1 MRPWTFPIVG
11 AVAFSLT
18 VPATGDARPRFGPG
32 AILGAVAAPL
42 GAVLGG
48 ARPAFAQRVRH
59 RGETR
64 GETDSSDGRRTDGAA
79 RSEQPPAAST
89 APERAGPVFWPRAS
103 DDLLDYAFFPKGKDE
118 GFWAIGYS
126 SILAGAFA
134 SSNADDA
141 RARRS
146 LAVSNRDLSNKDL
159 ANKDFANKDLANKNL
174 ANNDD
179 AASAAKGLLAAADL
193 CGSGQTAA
201 SADQVIERIEQAI
214 RPSAAQRDILERLR
228 TALAQAIERINTVC
242 PAAAPATPTERLK
255 AIQDRI
261 WAMRDALL
269 TVRLPFEQLYGSLTG
284 DQDWRLAREAESRE
298 VTGTIGTADRRSE
311 MCSEQAADIAGWP
324 MRAIERA
331 LRPTEQQRAG
341 LEALRMRLAGM
352 AQLIISSCPTYPL
365 LGPMGR
371 IAAASDR
378 LDVMLFAV
386 MTMTPALPDFY
397 ESLSDKQKV
406 SLDRVIRQLRRP
418 AGSGDRS

>member
-1 MRPWTFPIVG
+1 MHPWTIPILG

-18 VPATGDARPRFGPG
+18 IPATGHARPRFGPG

-48 ARPAFAQRVRH
+48 ARPAFAQRDRR
-59 RGETR
+59 RGDTR
-64 GETDSSDGRRTDGAA
+64 GETDSSDGPRTDGAA
-79 RSEQPPAAST
+79 RSERPSAAST
-89 APERAGPVFWPRAS
+89 NPGRAGPVFWPRAA

-118 GFWAIGYS
+118 RFWAIGYG
-126 SILAGAFA
+126 SILGGAFA
-134 SSNADDA
+134 SSNADDP
-141 RARRS
+141 RARRG
-146 LAVSNRDLSNKDL
+146 LAVSNRDLANKDL
-159 ANKDFANKDLANKNL
+159 VNRDLANKDLANKNF
-174 ANNDD
+174 ANNDA

-193 CGSGQTAA
+193 CGSGQTAS

>member
-1 MRPWTFPIVG
+1 
-11 AVAFSLT
+11 L
-18 VPATGDARPRFGPG
+18 
-32 AILGAVAAPL
+32 
-42 GAVLGG
+42 
-48 ARPAFAQRVRH
+48 
-59 RGETR
+59 
-64 GETDSSDGRRTDGAA
+64 DGRRTDGAA

-134 SSNADDA
+134 SSNADDP

-146 LAVSNRDLSNKDL
+146 LAVSNRDLSSKDL
-159 ANKDFANKDLANKNL
+159 ANKNLANKNL

-193 CGSGQTAA
+193 CGGGQTAA

-284 DQDWRLAREAESRE
+284 EQDWRLASAEPLSRDI
-298 VTGTIGTADRRSE
+298 TGKIETADRRSE
-311 MCSEQAADIAGWP
+311 MCSEQVSQIADWP

-341 LEALRMRLAGM
+341 LAALRMRLAGM

-371 IAAASDR
+371 FAAASDR

-397 ESLSDKQKV
+397 DSLSDTQKV
-406 SLDRVIRQLRRP
+406 GLSRVIRRFRRS
-418 AGSGDRS
+418 AQSGDRS

>member
-1 MRPWTFPIVG
+1 
-11 AVAFSLT
+11 LT
-18 VPATGDARPRFGPG
+18 KK
-32 AILGAVAAPL
+32 
-42 GAVLGG
+42 
-48 ARPAFAQRVRH
+48 
-59 RGETR
+59 
-64 GETDSSDGRRTDGAA
+64 
-79 RSEQPPAAST
+79 
-89 APERAGPVFWPRAS
+89 
-103 DDLLDYAFFPKGKDE
+103 DL
-118 GFWAIGYS
+118 
-126 SILAGAFA
+126 
-134 SSNADDA
+134 
-141 RARRS
+141 
-146 LAVSNRDLSNKDL
+146 VNKDL
-159 ANKDFANKDLANKNL
+159 ANKDLSNKNF

-284 DQDWRLAREAESRE
+284 EQDWRLAREAESRE
-298 VTGTIGTADRRSE
+298 VTGAIETGEGRGQ

-341 LEALRMRLAGM
+341 LEALRMRLTGM

-418 AGSGDRS
+418 VGSGDRS